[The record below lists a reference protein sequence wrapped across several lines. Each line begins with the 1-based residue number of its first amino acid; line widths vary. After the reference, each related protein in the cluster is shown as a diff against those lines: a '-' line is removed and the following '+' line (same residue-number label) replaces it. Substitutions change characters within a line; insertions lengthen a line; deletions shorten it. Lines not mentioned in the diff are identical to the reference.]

1 VRKTYAVNQA
11 MLSLFAE
18 LVLDEAIRNFRE
30 QRLYKEIDRA
40 LAIKDESYFLEL
52 TRELKNLQKMKIV

>member
-1 VRKTYAVNQA
+1 MRKTYAENQA

-30 QRLYKEIDRA
+30 QLLYKEIDRA
-40 LAIKDESYFLEL
+40 LALKDENYFLEL
-52 TRELKNLQKMKIV
+52 THELKTLQKMKIV

>member
-1 VRKTYAVNQA
+1 MRKTYAVNQA